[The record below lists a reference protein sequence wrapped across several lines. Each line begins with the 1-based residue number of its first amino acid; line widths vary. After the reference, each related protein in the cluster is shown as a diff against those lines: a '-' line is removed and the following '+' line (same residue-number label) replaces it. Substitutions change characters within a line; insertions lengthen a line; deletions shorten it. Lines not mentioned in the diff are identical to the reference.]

1 MPRSLYGRLKAEA
14 EAHLLA
20 LGSRVSVLRLT
31 KVVKPN
37 AGLLSD
43 WIRTLGEGGR
53 VRAFDD
59 HRFSPLTVTHVV
71 DALTALVEIG
81 EGGIY
86 HVSGAQ
92 DLSYAEAA
100 RFLARQIGVPDQL
113 VEALRAVESGLF
125 EDDLTPFTSL
135 ATTRLSHLTGFVPP
149 EPLEVLQ
156 AAYGR
161 QIDEAKTRP
170 RNQAK
175 KSSQE
180 TGQGNLGYAKVGPD
194 GNQ

>member
-1 MPRSLYGRLKAEA
+1 M
-14 EAHLLA
+14 
-20 LGSRVSVLRLT
+20 SVLRLT

-113 VEALRAVESGLF
+113 VEAVRAVENGLS

-156 AAYGR
+156 AVYGR
-161 QIDEAKTRP
+161 QIDQAK
-170 RNQAK
+170 NQAK
-175 KSSQE
+175 KSSQKPS
-180 TGQGNLGYAKVGPD
+180 QGNVGYAKVGPD